1 MIEIENLK
9 KSFGET
15 NVFDNF
21 SAKIDTGAFAV
32 LRGRSGCGKSTL
44 LHMIGGIE
52 KPDGGRILLD
62 GRDIH
67 KEFRHKEYFGKRVGF
82 VFQNFAL
89 MENETVRKNLMLIPK
104 NNRSDVSVSEALEE
118 VMLPGYEEKMVYQ
131 LSGGEQQRV
140 ALARLLIKKCDIV
153 LADEPTGS
161 LDADS
166 AALVVKILKRM
177 NENGRTVIV
186 VTHAEIFQE
195 FATQVIYL
203 AR

>member
-9 KSFGET
+9 KSFGEAI
-15 NVFDNF
+15 VFDNF

-62 GRDIH
+62 GRDIY
-67 KEFRHKEYFGKRVGF
+67 KEFRHKEYFGKKVGF

-89 MENETVRKNLMLIPK
+89 MENETVRKNLMLVPK

-118 VMLPGYEEKMVYQ
+118 VMLPGYEEKMVYH

-203 AR
+203 DG